1 MDELEVTNLM
11 LLRQF
16 RKCSHLQ
23 SHRMSRF
30 QGQGRILILLREREV
45 ITQRELSDIMQRRA
59 ATLSEKLEIMESNRL
74 ITRTKNS
81 ADKRN
86 IDIRL
91 TDKGR
96 EMALEAERSVRKPQ
110 IRYFL
115 YWILTKR
122 CNYKRYCRSYTPI
135 GRRKKSTRRRM
146 VRRWY
151 EAYF

>member
-1 MDELEVTNLM
+1 MDDLEITNLM

-30 QGQGRILILLREREV
+30 QGQGRILILLRELEV

-59 ATLSEKLEIMESNRL
+59 ATLSEKLEIMESNGL

-96 EMALEAERSVRKPQ
+96 EMALEAEQERAGTADTLFSILDTDEKVRLHE
-110 IRYFL
+110 IM
-115 YWILTKR
+115 
-122 CNYKRYCRSYTPI
+122 
-135 GRRKKSTRRRM
+135 KKLHTHWQKEEINAQTSG
-146 VRRWY
+146 
-151 EAYF
+151 EAKV